1 MLQVFKNAFA
11 LPDLRKRILFTLGI
25 LVLYQLAAH
34 VPVPGVN
41 QAALQSL
48 LQGQGATSALANI
61 LNLLSGGAL
70 SNFSVL
76 AMGVYPYITA
86 QIIIQLL
93 AGVIPSLERML
104 REEGSAGRKKLET
117 YTFLFAIPMALL
129 SAIGQIRIFSSSGS
143 GEIIPGFGHRVS
155 ADGGSA
161 GDDDGRH
168 VLCHLAGPVDYRSK
182 ASGRV
187 SRSSSSAVSWRAFRR
202 TSRSCWPIR
211 PRRRLRWAPLS
222 WSIVLTVFVIVYV
235 QEGERR
241 IPVQYGKRV
250 RGRRVFGGGSTFIPL
265 KVNTAGMIPLI
276 FAQSLL
282 VLPAIIFQIL
292 AGSPNP
298 QIADFFNNLAA
309 AFSGGR
315 HSLSWLYWLMYFALV
330 VGFTFFYTDVLM
342 QQQNMADTLQKQGGF
357 IPGIRPGQRTQ
368 EYIMAVSRRI
378 TLVGALF
385 LGGIAVLPFFL
396 TVLDIIPNAMNMSIL
411 STGMLIVV
419 GVVLDTIR
427 QLEAQ
432 LTMRHYEGFSQ
443 VTRSRSRRRG
453 REQADTWQNISC
465 CLARRELA
473 KAHRLS
479 A

>member
-1 MLQVFKNAFA
+1 MLQVFRNAFT

-25 LVLYQLAAH
+25 LVVYQLAAH

-70 SNFSVL
+70 SSFSVL

-143 GEIIPGFGHRVS
+143 GEIIPGFGTQFLPTVAVLATMTAGTFFAIWLGQLITEQGIGQGISIIIFGGIVARVPQNIGQLL
-155 ADGGSA
+155 AD
-161 GDDDGRH
+161 
-168 VLCHLAGPVDYRSK
+168 PSK
-182 ASGRV
+182 API
-187 SRSSSSAVSWRAFRR
+187 ALLAF
-202 TSRSCWPIR
+202 I
-211 PRRRLRWAPLS
+211 LV
-222 WSIVLTVFVIVYV
+222 IILTVFVIVYV

-265 KVNTAGMIPLI
+265 KVNTSGMIPLI

-298 QIADFFNNLAA
+298 QIAAFFNSLAQ

-315 HSLSWLYWLMYFALV
+315 QSLSFLYWLFMFLLV

-357 IPGIRPGQRTQ
+357 IPGIRPGQRTE

-396 TVLDIIPNAMNMSIL
+396 TELNIIPNATSMSIL

-432 LTMRHYEGFSQ
+432 LTMRHYEGF
-443 VTRSRSRRRG
+443 
-453 REQADTWQNISC
+453 
-465 CLARRELA
+465 L
-473 KAHRLS
+473 K
-479 A
+479 

>member
-48 LQGQGATSALANI
+48 LQGQSATSALANI

-104 REEGSAGRKKLET
+104 REEGTAGRKKLET

-129 SAIGQIRIFSSSGS
+129 SAIGQIRIFSSTGS
-143 GEIIPGFGHRVS
+143 GEIIPGFGTEFLPTAAVLATMTAGTFFAIWLGQLITEEGIGQGISIIIFGGIVARIPQNITQLL
-155 ADGGSA
+155 AD
-161 GDDDGRH
+161 
-168 VLCHLAGPVDYRSK
+168 PTK
-182 ASGRV
+182 API
-187 SRSSSSAVSWRAFRR
+187 AVGAF
-202 TSRSCWPIR
+202 I
-211 PRRRLRWAPLS
+211 LV
-222 WSIVLTVFVIVYV
+222 IVLTVFVIVYV

-298 QIADFFNNLAA
+298 QIADFFTNLAA

-315 HSLSWLYWLMYFALV
+315 HSMAWLYWLMYFALV

-432 LTMRHYEGFSQ
+432 LTMRHYEGF
-443 VTRSRSRRRG
+443 
-453 REQADTWQNISC
+453 
-465 CLARRELA
+465 L
-473 KAHRLS
+473 K
-479 A
+479 

>member
-1 MLQVFKNAFA
+1 MLQVFRNAFA
-11 LPDLRKRILFTLGI
+11 LPDLRKRMLFTIGI

-41 QAALQSL
+41 QQALQNL
-48 LQGQGATSALANI
+48 LSGTGATSALANV

-104 REEGSAGRKKLET
+104 REEGTAGRKKLET
-117 YTFLFAIPMALL
+117 YTFILAIPMALL
-129 SAIGQIRIFSSSGS
+129 SAIGQIRIFSSG
-143 GEIIPGFGHRVS
+143 GQEIIPGFGTSFLPTVAVLATMTAGTFFAIWLGQLITEEGIGQGIS
-155 ADGGSA
+155 IIIFGGIVA
-161 GDDDGRH
+161 RIPQN
-168 VLCHLAGPVDYRSK
+168 VAQLLVDPSK
-182 ASGRV
+182 APVALG
-187 SRSSSSAVSWRAFRR
+187 AF
-202 TSRSCWPIR
+202 I
-211 PRRRLRWAPLS
+211 
-222 WSIVLTVFVIVYV
+222 IVIILTVFVIVYI

-282 VLPAIIFQIL
+282 VLPGIIFQIL
-292 AGSPNP
+292 AGSPDPNV
-298 QIADFFNNLAA
+298 AHFFSSLAG

-315 HSLSWLYWLMYFALV
+315 QSLSWIYWLMMFLLV

-357 IPGIRPGQRTQ
+357 IPGIRPGQRTS

-378 TLVGALF
+378 TLMGALF
-385 LGGIAVLPFFL
+385 LGGIAVLPFVL
-396 TVLDIIPNAMNMSIL
+396 TVLDIIPNAVNLSIL

-432 LTMRHYEGFSQ
+432 LTMRHYEGF
-443 VTRSRSRRRG
+443 
-453 REQADTWQNISC
+453 
-465 CLARRELA
+465 L
-473 KAHRLS
+473 K
-479 A
+479 

>member
-1 MLQVFKNAFA
+1 MLQVFKNAFT
-11 LPDLRKRILFTLGI
+11 LPDLRKRILFTLAI
-25 LVLYQLAAH
+25 LLIYQLAAH
-34 VPVPGVN
+34 VPVPGVD
-41 QAALQSL
+41 QAALQKV
-48 LQGQGATSALANI
+48 LQGQSATSTLAGI

-70 SNFSVL
+70 SSFSVL

-93 AGVIPSLERML
+93 AGVIPSLERMM
-104 REEGSAGRKKLET
+104 REEGTAGRKKLET
-117 YTFLFAIPMALL
+117 YTFIFAIPMALL
-129 SAIGQIRIFSSSGS
+129 SAIGQIRIFSSG
-143 GEIIPGFGHRVS
+143 GGGDIIPGFGAQFLPTFAVLATMTAGTFFAIWLGQLITEQGIGQGIS
-155 ADGGSA
+155 IIIFGGI
-161 GDDDGRH
+161 
-168 VLCHLAGPVDYRSK
+168 
-182 ASGRV
+182 V
-187 SRSSSSAVSWRAFRR
+187 SRIPQNVAQILADPNRALVGLVAFA
-202 TSRSCWPIR
+202 
-211 PRRRLRWAPLS
+211 LVV
-222 WSIVLTVFVIVYV
+222 VLTVFVIVYI

-241 IPVQYGKRV
+241 VPVQYGKRV
-250 RGRRVFGGGSTFIPL
+250 RGRRVFGGGSTFVPL
-265 KVNTAGMIPLI
+265 KVNMAGMIPLI

-292 AGSPNP
+292 AGSDPNS
-298 QIADFFNNLAA
+298 FFAQLAT

-315 HSLSWLYWLMYFALV
+315 HSLSWIYWVMMFLFV

-396 TVLDIIPNAMNMSIL
+396 TLFDIIPNAMNMSIL

-419 GVVLDTIR
+419 GVVLDTVR

-432 LTMRHYEGFSQ
+432 LTMRHYEGF
-443 VTRSRSRRRG
+443 
-453 REQADTWQNISC
+453 
-465 CLARRELA
+465 L
-473 KAHRLS
+473 K
-479 A
+479 